1 MIALVIA
8 VFGASLMGSLHCAGM
23 CGAFV
28 AFAVG
33 IDGKSAGASRVSLQ
47 ASYHLGRL
55 VVYMVLGVIAG
66 SLGHAFDLAGEMV
79 GVQRA
84 AVALAGASMVVF
96 GSITILR
103 LNGVRVP
110 NAPVPGVLRRAAASA
125 LRFAVERPPIVRA
138 ALTGLFT
145 TLLPCGWLY
154 AFVITAAG
162 SGGPAPGALVMA
174 VFWVGTLPVLVA
186 IGGGVQVLASR
197 LGSLGR
203 RVPVI
208 AASLIVM
215 VGLFNLFDRGRSAEY
230 VRTGPTPGDA
240 SIQRI
245 TSLNSSKD
253 MPCCHERTDR

>member
-1 MIALVIA
+1 MTALVVAI
-8 VFGASLMGSLHCAGM
+8 FCASLMGSLHCAGM

-33 IDGKSAGASRVSLQ
+33 IDGTSAGARRSSLQ
-47 ASYHLGRL
+47 AAYHLGRL
-55 VVYMVLGVIAG
+55 VVYTALGAVAG
-66 SLGHAFDLAGEMV
+66 TMGHAFDHAGEMV

-96 GSITILR
+96 GTLTILR
-103 LNGVRVP
+103 LNGVRLP
-110 NAPVPGVLRRAAASA
+110 AAPAPAFLRNTAASA
-125 LRFAVERPPIVRA
+125 LRFAVQRPPILRA

-162 SGGPAPGALVMA
+162 SGTAAKGAFVMT
-174 VFWVGTLPVLVA
+174 VFWLGTLPVLVA

-208 AASLIVM
+208 AASLIVI
-215 VGLFNLFDRGRSAEY
+215 VGLFNVFDRGRALNITAAGSAIA
-230 VRTGPTPGDA
+230 DA
-240 SIQRI
+240 SIERI
-245 TSLNSSKD
+245 NSLHSSQ
-253 MPCCHERTDR
+253 MPCCNEHPDR